1 MRTVDVLVIGL
12 GPGGASAARRAAEA
26 GHSVLGV
33 DRRRILGEPVQCA
46 EFIPTPMGAYAREA
60 GIVEQ
65 GITGMRTLLPS
76 GTEQTSAFPGLMI
89 NRAEFDR
96 AIAREAERNGAE
108 LWTASRMTGLDPVA
122 RVAMVRREGSERPIG
137 YRVLVAADGPHSTT
151 AARLGL
157 PQLETLLTRQ
167 YTVPLQQPLEDTV
180 IWLSG
185 AYPGGYA
192 WLFPKGT
199 TANLGLG
206 IDPRLAADLKGP
218 LERLHRDLVALGWV
232 GSEVRQ
238 RTGGAIPVGGLRAR
252 LHHERVLFVGDAA
265 GLTHPITGAGIAA
278 AVISGELAGRA
289 AAAFLEG
296 DTDAFDAYEED
307 LRDQFEVA
315 LTRAVQRRQAL
326 FPLWHTAAADED
338 DTQRR
343 GWVAF
348 EDYFDPS
355 RMPGAPTAR
364 SLPPHPTR
372 NAPQPAEVLT

>member
-1 MRTVDVLVIGL
+1 MKTVDVLVVGL

-33 DRRRILGEPVQCA
+33 DRRRVLGEPVQCA

-76 GTEQTSAFPGLMI
+76 GTEQASAFPGLMI

-108 LWTASRMTGLDPVA
+108 LWTASRMTALDPVA
-122 RVAMVRREGSERPIG
+122 RVATIRHQGSDLPIA

-157 PQLETLLTRQ
+157 PPLETLLTRQ
-167 YTVPLQQPLEDTV
+167 YTVPLHQPLDDTV

-185 AYPGGYA
+185 EYPGGYA

-206 IDPRLAADLKGP
+206 IDPRLSADLKGP
-218 LERLHRDLVALGWV
+218 LERLHRDLVALGRV
-232 GSEVRQ
+232 GPEVRQ
-238 RTGGAIPVGGLRAR
+238 RTGGAIPIGGLRAR
-252 LHHERVLFVGDAA
+252 LHHGRALFVGDAA

-289 AAAFLEG
+289 AGDFLDG
-296 DTDAFDAYEED
+296 DTDAFDAYDED

-326 FPLWHTAAADED
+326 YPLWHTPAADDD
-338 DTQRR
+338 DTHRR

-348 EDYFDPS
+348 ADYFDPS
-355 RMPGAPTAR
+355 RMPGAPTPR
-364 SLPPHPTR
+364 SLHPHRTQT
-372 NAPQPAEVLT
+372 APQPAEVLT